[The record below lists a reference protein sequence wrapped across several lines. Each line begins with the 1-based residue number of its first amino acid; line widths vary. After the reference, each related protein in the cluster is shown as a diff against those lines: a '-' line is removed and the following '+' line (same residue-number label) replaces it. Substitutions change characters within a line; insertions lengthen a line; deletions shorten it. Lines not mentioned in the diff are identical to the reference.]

1 MSDWKVSCCV
11 LCGNNCGIKV
21 QLGSENGQEF
31 TRIKG
36 DENHPFSKGYLC
48 NKASRLNYYLN
59 AKDRLLTPMRRNDT
73 GGYDA
78 IDWDTALSEIADKLT
93 GIRDEFGGDKIFYY
107 GGGGQ
112 GNHTP
117 GLYSRSTNATLGIE
131 YRTNALAQEKT
142 GEFWVCN
149 QMFGGWAHPDMDNC
163 DLAIFIG
170 KNPWHSHGI
179 QRARATLREI
189 AKDSGRKMIVIDPK
203 RSETADLADI
213 HLAVRPARDAW
224 LLAAIAATLVQQ
236 EMYDRQFIQDRVK
249 GYEDLFAI
257 LESIDI
263 PEFAEIS
270 GISPEQIQEVA
281 QLIVD
286 SDRVAV
292 VEDLGVQMNRHS
304 TLVSY
309 LQRLIWVTT
318 GNFGRPGTNYIPLGM
333 GTLGEG
339 QRQGKSPV
347 TGAPIISGLI
357 PCNSVAEEILT
368 DHPSRFRAMIVDSA
382 NPVHSVAD
390 SEKFRE
396 AMDRLEFSVV
406 IDVAMTETA
415 READYVLPVAN
426 QYEKAEAAFF
436 NFEFPNNYFHV
447 RHPLFEAPEGL
458 LTEAE
463 IHSRLLTKMVTIP
476 EDLISN
482 LNAALDE
489 GMACFQEQVFKALA
503 EDPSLMDIAPTLLY
517 RTLGQHLPAGMET
530 AAGLWPLAQQ
540 LAVRKQAAVEK
551 AGISD
556 QGQGL
561 GNALFDVIIN
571 SPSGAIIL
579 SEEWADTWSRLGSDG
594 KVNLS
599 NPELLAEIDVLQAG
613 ASDETSSEYP
623 FLMAAGERRAFTAN
637 TIIRDPD
644 WRRKDAEGALL
655 IHPEDAARLNLGSGS
670 RATITTQTGDANVLV
685 EVSDRMMRGHVSLP
699 NGYGLGS
706 TSKDGE
712 WELTGVAPNELTSF
726 EDRDKFAGTPWHKSI
741 PVRIEAC

>member
-1 MSDWKVSCCV
+1 MSDWKISCCV
-11 LCGNNCGIKV
+11 LCTNNCGIKV
-21 QLGSENGQEF
+21 QLGGEDGHEF

-36 DENHPFSKGYLC
+36 DEDHPFSKGYVC

-59 AKDRLLTPMRRNDT
+59 AKDRLLTPMRRNEA
-73 GGYDA
+73 GGYDS
-78 IDWDTALSEIADKLT
+78 IDWDTALSEIAHKLT

-117 GLYSRSTNATLGIE
+117 GLYSSSTNAALGVK

-189 AKDSGRKMIVIDPK
+189 NKDPDRRMIVIDPK
-203 RSETADLADI
+203 RSETAELADI

-236 EMYDRQFIQDRVK
+236 EMYDRHFMQDRVK
-249 GYEDLFAI
+249 GHEDLFTV
-257 LESIDI
+257 LGDIDI

-270 GISPEQIQEVA
+270 GVSVRQIQEVA

-292 VEDLGVQMNRHS
+292 IEDLGVQMNRHS

-318 GNFGRPGTNYIPLGM
+318 GNFGRPGTNYVPLGI
-333 GTLGEG
+333 GSLGGG
-339 QRQGKSPV
+339 QRHGKTPV

-368 DHPSRFRAMIVDSA
+368 DHPNRFRAMIVDSA

-390 SEKFRE
+390 SRQFRQ
-396 AMDRLEFSVV
+396 AMSRLDFSVV

-436 NFEFPNNYFHV
+436 NFEFPNNHFHL
-447 RHPLFEAPEGL
+447 RQPLFEVPEGL

-463 IHSRLLTKMVTIP
+463 IHSRLLTKMMVIP

-489 GMACFQEQVFKALA
+489 GMASFQEQVFKAIA
-503 EDPSLMDIAPTLLY
+503 EDPALMDIAPTLLY
-517 RTLGQHLPAGMET
+517 RTLGQHLPKGMET

-540 LAVRKQAAVEK
+540 LAAKKQTAVEK

-561 GNALFDVIIN
+561 GNALFDIIIN
-571 SPSGAIIL
+571 SSSGAIIL

-599 NPELLAEIDVLQAG
+599 NPELLAEIGILQAG

-685 EVSDRMMRGHVSLP
+685 EVSDRMMRGYVSLP

-706 TSKDGE
+706 TRENGD
-712 WELTGVAPNELTSF
+712 WEITGVAPNELTSF

>member
-1 MSDWKVSCCV
+1 
-11 LCGNNCGIKV
+11 
-21 QLGSENGQEF
+21 
-31 TRIKG
+31 
-36 DENHPFSKGYLC
+36 
-48 NKASRLNYYLN
+48 
-59 AKDRLLTPMRRNDT
+59 
-73 GGYDA
+73 
-78 IDWDTALSEIADKLT
+78 
-93 GIRDEFGGDKIFYY
+93 
-107 GGGGQ
+107 
-112 GNHTP
+112 
-117 GLYSRSTNATLGIE
+117 
-131 YRTNALAQEKT
+131 
-142 GEFWVCN
+142 
-149 QMFGGWAHPDMDNC
+149 
-163 DLAIFIG
+163 
-170 KNPWHSHGI
+170 
-179 QRARATLREI
+179 
-189 AKDSGRKMIVIDPK
+189 
-203 RSETADLADI
+203 
-213 HLAVRPARDAW
+213 
-224 LLAAIAATLVQQ
+224 
-236 EMYDRQFIQDRVK
+236 
-249 GYEDLFAI
+249 
-257 LESIDI
+257 
-263 PEFAEIS
+263 
-270 GISPEQIQEVA
+270 
-281 QLIVD
+281 
-286 SDRVAV
+286 
-292 VEDLGVQMNRHS
+292 
-304 TLVSY
+304 
-309 LQRLIWVTT
+309 
-318 GNFGRPGTNYIPLGM
+318 
-333 GTLGEG
+333 
-339 QRQGKSPV
+339 
-347 TGAPIISGLI
+347 
-357 PCNSVAEEILT
+357 
-368 DHPSRFRAMIVDSA
+368 MIVDSA